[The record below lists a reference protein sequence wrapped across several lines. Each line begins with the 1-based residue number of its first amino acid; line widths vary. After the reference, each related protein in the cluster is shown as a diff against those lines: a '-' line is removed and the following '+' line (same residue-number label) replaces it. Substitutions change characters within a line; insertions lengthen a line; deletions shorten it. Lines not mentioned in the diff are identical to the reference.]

1 MAGTGIEGKG
11 ATVTTESK
19 LEYDESVIGVEQ
31 EVGSFDVTAEQ
42 IAAYCEAVGEK
53 SPLYIDEA
61 AAKAG
66 PHGGIIAPPGLVHTV
81 SVGRGLNANV
91 KFGNTG
97 FHAGERLESIA
108 PMRPGD
114 HITATS
120 QVKEV
125 YEKTGR
131 TGSMVFEVTRTVFR
145 NQHGEEVVA
154 TEKSFVRREVKR
166 D

>member
-1 MAGTGIEGKG
+1 M
-11 ATVTTESK
+11 TTKSK
-19 LEYDESVIGVEQ
+19 LEYDESVIGVEK

-42 IAAYCEAVGEK
+42 IAAYCEAVGETN
-53 SPLYIDEA
+53 PLYTDEEV
-61 AAKAG
+61 AKAG
-66 PHGGIIAPPGLVHTV
+66 PHGGIVAPPGLVHTV

-114 HITATS
+114 ATS

-131 TGSMVFEVTRTVFR
+131 TGSMVFEVTRVIFR

-154 TEKSFVRREVKR
+154 TEKSFVRREVQR

>member
-1 MAGTGIEGKG
+1 M
-11 ATVTTESK
+11 TTQSK

-42 IAAYCEAVGEK
+42 IASYCEAVGEV
-53 SPLYIDEA
+53 SPLYTNER

-66 PHGGIIAPPGLVHTV
+66 PYGGIIAPPGLVH
-81 SVGRGLNANV
+81 SVTLGRGPDAKV
-91 KFGNTG
+91 TFGNTG
-97 FHAGERLESIA
+97 FHAGERLEAIA

-114 HITATS
+114 HITATTH
-120 QVKEV
+120 VKEV

-145 NQHGEEVVA
+145 NQHGEAVVA
-154 TEKSFVRREVKR
+154 TEKSLVRREV
-166 D
+166 